1 MVARRE
7 SEMSNKIPMQDV
19 TSKVEEYTP
28 QTPAQQEMY
37 AKRRHIYVREIKGLF
52 QRVRRLTNWV
62 LMSAFFILPWLNWGD
77 RPLIWFD
84 LPGREFH
91 IFTATFYPQEFM
103 LLSWLLI
110 ICAFGLFFITVFAGR
125 VWCGYT
131 CPQSVWTFLYIWVE
145 HRLEGS
151 RNRRIKLDRE
161 PLSFSK
167 AWRKTAKHT
176 IWVAIA
182 LATGITFVGYFTPI
196 RELVVELPTLQAHGW
211 SYFWVGFFLV
221 FTYLNAGWL
230 REQVCIYMCPYARF
244 QGVMF
249 DRDTLIVS
257 YDEAR
262 GEPRGSRKKSLDH
275 AQARAAGFG
284 DCIDCDLCVQ
294 VCPTGIDIRHGLQ
307 YECISCAACIDA
319 CDSVM
324 DRMGYPRGL
333 IRYTTENSLEG
344 KKSKVLRP
352 RLLGYLA
359 ALAVMLGLFAWSL
372 GERTP
377 LDFEAERERGQLYQ
391 MTRDGRISN
400 VYTLTVRNLD
410 DHDHTYRLQVSG
422 LPGLEVDTDTISVPA
437 GASRLVAVQVTA
449 DPAVLELP
457 SHPIQLLLESQ
468 TSEQF
473 ALERETRFIGDT
485 RR

>member
-1 MVARRE
+1 ME
-7 SEMSNKIPMQDV
+7 KIPSHDI
-19 TSKVEEYTP
+19 TP
-28 QTPAQQEMY
+28 PTVGHHTPGEIHTQEMY

-52 QRVRRLTNWV
+52 QKIRRSANWA
-62 LMSAFFILPWLNWGD
+62 LMLVFFLLPWVNWGD
-77 RPLIWFD
+77 RPAIWFD

-91 IFTATFYPQEFM
+91 IFAATFYPQEFV

-131 CPQSVWTFLYIWVE
+131 CPQSVWTFLFIWLE
-145 HRLEGS
+145 HRIEGS
-151 RNRRIKLDRE
+151 RNQRIKLDKQ
-161 PLSFSK
+161 PLTTNK
-167 AWRKTAKHT
+167 AWRKSAKHAA
-176 IWVAIA
+176 WLVIA

-196 RELVVELPTLQAHGW
+196 RTLVTELPTLEAHGW

-244 QGVMF
+244 QSVMF

-257 YDEAR
+257 YDKER
-262 GEPRGSRKKSLDH
+262 GEPRGSRKKSLTH
-275 AQARAAGFG
+275 TQAREAGLG

-294 VCPTGIDIRHGLQ
+294 VCPTGIDIRDGLQ
-307 YECISCAACIDA
+307 YECITCAACIDA

-324 DRMGYPRGL
+324 DKMGYPRGL
-333 IRYTTENSLEG
+333 VRYTTENALEG
-344 KKSKVLRP
+344 KKSHILRP

-359 ALAVMLGLFAWSL
+359 ALMVMVGAFAWAVNDRMPL
-372 GERTP
+372 GF
-377 LDFEAERERGQLYQ
+377 DVERERTQLYQ

-400 VYTLTVRNLD
+400 VYSLNIRNLD
-410 DHDHTYRLQVSG
+410 NQDHTYRLSVSG
-422 LPGLEVDTDTISVPA
+422 LPSLTLDDITISVPA
-437 GASRLVAVQVTA
+437 GDSRHRAVTVLVDA
-449 DPAVLELP
+449 DDLSEP
-457 SHPIQLLLESQ
+457 SHPIIFTLQAQQDESIR
-468 TSEQF
+468 S
-473 ALERETRFIGDT
+473 EREARFLGDI

>member
-91 IFTATFYPQEFM
+91 IFTATFYPQEFI

-468 TSEQF
+468 TAEQI

>member
-1 MVARRE
+1 
-7 SEMSNKIPMQDV
+7 MSDKIPTRDV
-19 TSKVEEYTP
+19 TPDPVGHHTP
-28 QTPAQQEMY
+28 HATVQQEMY

-52 QRVRRLTNWV
+52 QRVRRIANWL
-62 LMSAFFILPWLNWGD
+62 LMLAFFGLPWLTWGD

-91 IFTATFYPQEFM
+91 IFAATFYPQEFI

-151 RNRRIKLDRE
+151 RNRRIKLDNQ
-161 PLSFSK
+161 PMNLDK
-167 AWRKTAKHT
+167 AWRKSAKHVV
-176 IWVAIA
+176 WLAIA
-182 LATGITFVGYFTPI
+182 LATGVTFVGYFTPI
-196 RELVVELPTLQAHGW
+196 RELTVELPTLEAHGW
-211 SYFWVGFFLV
+211 SYFWVGFFLI

-244 QGVMF
+244 QSVMF
-249 DRDTLIVS
+249 DNDTLIVS
-257 YDEAR
+257 YDAAR
-262 GEPRGSRKKSLDH
+262 GEPRGSRKKSLNH
-275 AQARAAGFG
+275 AEARAAGHG

-294 VCPTGIDIRHGLQ
+294 VCPTGIDIRKGLQ
-307 YECISCAACIDA
+307 YECITCAACIDA

-324 DRMGYPRGL
+324 DRMNYPRGL
-333 IRYTTENSLEG
+333 IRYTTENALEG
-344 KKSKVLRP
+344 KRSHILRP
-352 RLLGYLA
+352 RLLGYFA
-359 ALAVMLGLFAWSL
+359 ALTVMIGLFVWAL
-372 GERTP
+372 GDRMP
-377 LDFEAERERGQLYQ
+377 LNVEVERERGQLYQ

-410 DHDHTYRLQVSG
+410 DRAHTYRLEVSG
-422 LPGLEVDTDTISVPA
+422 LPGLELDTETLRVAA
-437 GASRLVAVQVTA
+437 GTTRLFAVQITA
-449 DPAVLELP
+449 APEVLTLP
-457 SHPIQLLLESQ
+457 SHPIQLNLQSLDDERI
-468 TSEQF
+468 
-473 ALERETRFIGDT
+473 ALERDTRFIGEA

>member
-52 QRVRRLTNWV
+52 QRVRRLTNWA

-91 IFTATFYPQEFM
+91 IFTATFYPQEFI

-284 DCIDCDLCVQ
+284 DCIDCELCVQ

-468 TSEQF
+468 TAEQI